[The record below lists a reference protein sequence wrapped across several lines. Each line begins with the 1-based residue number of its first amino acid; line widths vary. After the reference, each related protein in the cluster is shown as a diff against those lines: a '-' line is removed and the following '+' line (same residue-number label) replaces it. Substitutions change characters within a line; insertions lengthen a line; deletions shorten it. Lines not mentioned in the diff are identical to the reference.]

1 MEALVIRRM
10 MKKTRILNVSLA
22 RVMRIRAIVA
32 WVCLL
37 VADVAMGAEQL
48 PVTHVFLIQNS
59 GWMEP
64 FYTDPGSGFKKL
76 ITDGIDK
83 LCAQKRPLIIACFN
97 QSIGG
102 KRSPVLL
109 YQGSNQDEAHRAV
122 RDIQVA
128 KKPNSQAFT
137 DTDLMEAVG
146 GTITEYSPGK
156 PAVIWVFTN
165 NKNSPQNSPE
175 TAAKNKEF
183 YRWVQSEKNIV
194 RVASYS
200 FSMPVQGKFFQAK
213 GIMVY
218 ALAYGVPAEN
228 ELQALIGKKIPF
240 ADIPA
245 RLKPLNADA
254 VTFVPKGVSR
264 HGNVTA
270 SQGPDRNTLIL
281 DFDSSSRPASALLS
295 GVFRNDFFP
304 YDISSADVALKVSF
318 DGDAHGIRTAISPEN
333 ISNVPAGGESV
344 PFNVQIQIPP
354 LPDIWT
360 HPEIIFQNG
369 YSARGEMEFTLANQ
383 LLSLSP
389 DFQKR
394 IEELFPGDPLPE
406 IFIPGE
412 AAKQSNTLRPILIR
426 VRYPLWPLILLAGL
440 ALGVIVGGLWLISVM
455 TRAKRYTVIVNGSQ
469 KMYALRA
476 FRRCSLYSD
485 QGERIGDLHRGFG
498 KPVSRLDQGRTDQ
511 VIII

>member
-1 MEALVIRRM
+1 MEALVSQRT
-10 MKKTRILNVSLA
+10 MKKPPILNPLIFHL
-22 RVMRIRAIVA
+22 RLILAIVPLA
-32 WVCLL
+32 CLL
-37 VADVAMGAEQL
+37 VAEVAMGAEQL

-76 ITDGIDK
+76 IMAGIDK
-83 LCAQKRPLIIACFN
+83 LCAQRRPLIIASFN
-97 QSIGG
+97 QSIGDN
-102 KRSPVLL
+102 RSPALL
-109 YQGSNQDEAHRAV
+109 YQGNNQEEAHRAV

-128 KKPNSQAFT
+128 KKPNSQAFA
-137 DTDLMEAVG
+137 DTDLMEAVAG
-146 GTITEYSPGK
+146 AIIEYSPGK

-194 RVASYS
+194 RVAAYS

-213 GIMVY
+213 GVMVY
-218 ALAYGVPAEN
+218 ALAYGGPAEK
-228 ELQALIGKKIPF
+228 ELLALLSTNIPF
-240 ADIPA
+240 NDVPA

-254 VTFVPKGVSR
+254 VTFVPKGVAR
-264 HGNVTA
+264 HSNVA
-270 SQGPDRNTLIL
+270 AYQGPDHNTLIL
-281 DFDSSSRPASALLS
+281 DFDSSNRPESALLS
-295 GVFRNDFFP
+295 GVFRNDFYP

-318 DGDAHGIRTAISPEN
+318 QGDTHGIRTAISPKN
-333 ISNVPAGGESV
+333 ISNVPACGESS
-344 PFNVQIQIPP
+344 PFVVQIQIPP
-354 LPDIWT
+354 LPFIWT
-360 HPEIIFQNG
+360 HPEIIFRNG
-369 YSARGEMEFTLANQ
+369 YSAQGEIEFTLANQ
-383 LLSLSP
+383 RLTLSA

-412 AAKQSNTLRPILIR
+412 AAKQSNTFRPILIQ

-440 ALGVIVGGLWLISVM
+440 ALGAIVGGLWLVSVM

-469 KMYALRA
+469 KTYAIRA
-476 FRRCSLYSD
+476 FRRCDLYSD
-485 QGERIGDLHRGFG
+485 QGERIGKLCRRFG
-498 KPVSRLDQGRTDQ
+498 KPVSQLNEGRKDQ
-511 VIII
+511 VTIP